1 MARKT
6 RNRRFENLRPGSLVI
21 ALFIAVVLW
30 GIANGV
36 SSTERAYDVMVE
48 LHDLGEDLVVT
59 DQTPDTINVRIMG
72 SQAALRNID
81 ADSLFYPLDVAG
93 SKPGDADFEVDT
105 SRIRLPAG
113 ARIVSRSPSRILLHL
128 EPRGRKAVGVRVE
141 TNGEPAPGFALKGVD
156 VAPDRI
162 WVTGV
167 RSKVLRLDEIVTE
180 KLELS
185 NLTQD
190 TEFEAVKLVVGTG
203 SIWMEKSETVKVV
216 LRIGPKPIPPP
227 EPPEIEFELEIET
240 EEQLLENS

>member
-1 MARKT
+1 MARQRSKH
-6 RNRRFENLRPGSLVI
+6 NRFENIRPGTLVI
-21 ALFIAVVLW
+21 ALFISVVLW

-36 SSTERAYDVMVE
+36 SSTERAYDVSVE
-48 LHDLGEDLVVT
+48 IQDLGEDVVVT
-59 DQTPDTINVRIMG
+59 DQTPDAINVRIMG
-72 SQAALRNID
+72 SQASLRNID
-81 ADSLFYPLDVAG
+81 AMSLVYPLDLTG

-141 TNGEPAPGFALKGVD
+141 TSGEPAAGFTLKGVD
-156 VAPDRI
+156 VAPDKV

-180 KLELS
+180 KIDLD
-185 NLTQD
+185 NLTRD
-190 TEFEAVKLVVGTG
+190 TEFEAIKLVVGTG
-203 SIWMEKSETVKVV
+203 NVWMEKSETVSVV

-227 EPPEIEFELEIET
+227 ETET
-240 EEQLLENS
+240 SDVDVEVERKHLENS